1 MMMRR
6 RKKRSWWWW
15 RLWWKLSKISGNDG
29 GSLVEVFLPIHVNDY
44 WVVDSCPRIK
54 SLPLPKYSHDH
65 RVIKTMRF
73 LTFQCRL
80 WESSLIPSVTM
91 NTRFFTLKLISLI
104 LFSLKILLL
113 LDPNPVFP
121 LLPPPPLP
129 PSGTCL

>member
-54 SLPLPKYSHDH
+54 SLPLPKYFHDH
-65 RVIKTMRF
+65 RVIEKMRF
-73 LTFQCRL
+73 LIFQCRL

-91 NTRFFTLKLISLI
+91 NTRCSTSPPHPHEIFHMATHT
-104 LFSLKILLL
+104 
-113 LDPNPVFP
+113 P
-121 LLPPPPLP
+121 LLGP
-129 PSGTCL
+129 PSPKFVFELV